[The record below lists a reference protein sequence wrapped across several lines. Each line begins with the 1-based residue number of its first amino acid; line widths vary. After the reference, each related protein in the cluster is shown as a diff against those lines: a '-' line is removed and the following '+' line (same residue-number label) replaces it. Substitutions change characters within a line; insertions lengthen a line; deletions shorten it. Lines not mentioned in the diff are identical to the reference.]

1 MNSDNVPVQ
10 VSDRAGY
17 AVPRQRQP
25 PSAFTRCSCATSAQQ
40 LLVELV
46 TEPLGRLSP
55 SVYETGR
62 LVTLAPWLVGHAA
75 RIAFL
80 LDSRRPDGGWGG
92 PDGYLLVPTLSAVE
106 ALLTTLRRDQAGP
119 VTAEMVNR
127 GLVLLFDLLGTATGD
142 DIPDTP
148 AIEIIVPSLIALV
161 NDHLDRLDTSPVA
174 GLERWVGARLP
185 LPSGMDD
192 ALLRTIR
199 SILSAGSDVPTK
211 LLHSLEVAGGAATGA
226 RGVRPLPLGMV
237 GASPAATAAWLG
249 DPCVVEPDH
258 HAVRYLETV
267 ARRHGGPVPSVV
279 PVTAFERSWVVGGLA
294 AAGLHLD
301 VPGELVA
308 SLRASLG
315 PKGTPGGPGLPPDA
329 DTTSGTLHA
338 LAALGFPRTP
348 DCLLRYETD
357 THFRTWAGERT
368 PSATTNAHVLEA
380 FTDWHVV
387 GAGSTWHLDAA
398 AKTSRWLCDE
408 QRQDGS
414 WLDKWHA
421 SAYYATACCALA
433 LARVGGD
440 GPRRAVRRA
449 VDWVVASQR
458 ADGSWGRWT
467 GTTEET
473 AYAIQILLL
482 TGPAGDPDAVDRA
495 AARGYLWLDAAMS
508 RPTVRPPLWHD
519 KDLYL
524 PNTIVDATALA
535 ASHLVHRAPKVMAQA
550 TRS

>member
-1 MNSDNVPVQ
+1 
-10 VSDRAGY
+10 
-17 AVPRQRQP
+17 
-25 PSAFTRCSCATSAQQ
+25 
-40 LLVELV
+40 
-46 TEPLGRLSP
+46 
-55 SVYETGR
+55 
-62 LVTLAPWLVGHAA
+62 
-75 RIAFL
+75 
-80 LDSRRPDGGWGG
+80 
-92 PDGYLLVPTLSAVE
+92 
-106 ALLTTLRRDQAGP
+106 
-119 VTAEMVNR
+119 
-127 GLVLLFDLLGTATGD
+127 
-142 DIPDTP
+142 
-148 AIEIIVPSLIALV
+148 
-161 NDHLDRLDTSPVA
+161 
-174 GLERWVGARLP
+174 
-185 LPSGMDD
+185 
-192 ALLRTIR
+192 
-199 SILSAGSDVPTK
+199 
-211 LLHSLEVAGGAATGA
+211 
-226 RGVRPLPLGMV
+226 
-237 GASPAATAAWLG
+237 
-249 DPCVVEPDH
+249 
-258 HAVRYLETV
+258 
-267 ARRHGGPVPSVV
+267 VV

-348 DCLLRYETD
+348 DCLSRYETD
-357 THFRTWAGERT
+357 THFCTWAGERT

-380 FTDWHVV
+380 FTDWHII

-482 TGPAGDPDAVDRA
+482 TGPAGDPDTVDRA
-495 AARGYLWLDAAMS
+495 AARGYLWLDAALN
-508 RPTVRPPLWHD
+508 RPTVCPPLWHD

-535 ASHLVHRAPKVMAQA
+535 ASHLVHRAPKVMARVN
-550 TRS
+550 RS